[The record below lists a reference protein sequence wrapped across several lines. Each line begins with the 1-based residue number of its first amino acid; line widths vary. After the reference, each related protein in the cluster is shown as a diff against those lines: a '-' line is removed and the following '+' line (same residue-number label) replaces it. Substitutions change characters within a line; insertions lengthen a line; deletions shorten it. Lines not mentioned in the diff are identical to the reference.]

1 MVEIL
6 LEKSQPGGFRLS
18 KKIACTSFDFSANFD
33 RRELVD
39 PLIASILAIIQGGN
53 RLGPATPGPKNSIFS
68 QIDLLPA
75 FCATRFRNP

>member
-18 KKIACTSFDFSANFD
+18 NKIACTSFDFSANFD

-39 PLIASILAIIQGGN
+39 PLIASILAIFQGH
-53 RLGPATPGPKNSIFS
+53 RKNFS
-68 QIDLLPA
+68 GGCGEAKII
-75 FCATRFRNP
+75 